1 MHFITMITAKGGVSK
16 TTSALAI
23 GFALAER
30 GYRVTMIDIDV
41 ELQCLTSWKKR
52 RLDKGAEMPDR
63 VEFIDGE
70 FMNDLLVAQKKD
82 FYKFL
87 KNLQKSEEFNQ
98 PDHICIIDTKG
109 GKDSWVADAIAVSSL
124 VISPL
129 SPSLLDLDGAK
140 LTLAIID
147 KQLMIAPSL
156 TMKTRLMLNRVI
168 NGGEEQE
175 AFRAKASR
183 EAQNEIE
190 NELREKLGEEIEA
203 IGAKFMKSSFPSR
216 EAYPAMVTY
225 AQTPFE
231 LPLKGL
237 TNTLAMREECL
248 AAADEV
254 VSILSGED

>member
-1 MHFITMITAKGGVSK
+1 MHYISMITAKGGASK

-23 GFALAER
+23 AFALAAR
-30 GYRVTMIDIDV
+30 GYRVTLIDIDV
-41 ELQCLTSWKKR
+41 EVKTLSKWKKR
-52 RLDKGAEMPDR
+52 RLKKGAEMPER
-63 VEFIDGE
+63 IEFIDGE
-70 FMNDLLVAQKKD
+70 FMNDLLVAQQKD

-98 PDHICIIDTKG
+98 DDHICIIDMKG

-124 VISPL
+124 VISPM
-129 SPSLLDLDGAK
+129 SSSLFDVDGAK
-140 LTLAIID
+140 QTLAIID
-147 KQLMIAPSL
+147 KQLTIAPSL
-156 TMKTRLMLNRVI
+156 TMKTRIMLNRVI

-183 EAQNEIE
+183 EAQKEIE
-190 NELREKLGEEIEA
+190 EELREELGDEIDA
-203 IGAKFMKSSFPSR
+203 IGAKFMKAGLASR
-216 EAYPAMVTY
+216 EAYPAMMTY

-237 TNTLAMREECL
+237 GNTLAMREECL

-254 VSILSGED
+254 VSILSGEG